1 MPTLQR
7 TIDNLPSVAKALAGR
22 HLTIDQ
28 LKKKLTVKCQRSD
41 VKCCVKPKG
50 FTLIE
55 LLIVMAILAVL
66 AAVIMIAINPAKR
79 QKQARD
85 ATRKS
90 DIGQIANAL
99 KAYFATYDIY
109 PSPSGFAS
117 VSGLTALRASGDLKI
132 IPLDPVGNEYQY
144 LISGSGNGSEV
155 AVYGQ
160 LEAPTSGSGTWV
172 WCWRSNSVTVAEV
185 ANGNCQP

>member
-1 MPTLQR
+1 MKNPTRGFIQHQR
-7 TIDNLPSVAKALAGR
+7 NSA
-22 HLTIDQ
+22 
-28 LKKKLTVKCQRSD
+28 
-41 VKCCVKPKG
+41 G

-55 LLIVMAILAVL
+55 LLVVMAILAVL

-99 KAYFATYDIY
+99 NSYFSANSLF
-109 PSPSGFAS
+109 PAPGGPAS
-117 VSGLTALRASGDLKI
+117 SALTALRASGDLKI

-144 LISGSGNGSEV
+144 LISGTGNNSEV
-155 AVYGQ
+155 ALYAV
-160 LEAPTSGSGTWV
+160 LEDATSGIGNWV
-172 WCWRSNSVTVAEV
+172 WCWHSASVSVGEITE
-185 ANGNCQP
+185 GGCIP

>member
-1 MPTLQR
+1 MKNPARGFIQHQR
-7 TIDNLPSVAKALAGR
+7 NGT
-22 HLTIDQ
+22 
-28 LKKKLTVKCQRSD
+28 
-41 VKCCVKPKG
+41 G

-55 LLIVMAILAVL
+55 LLVVMAILAVL

-99 KAYFATYDIY
+99 NSYFSANSLF
-109 PSPSGFAS
+109 PPPAGPAS
-117 VSGLTALRASGDLKI
+117 TSGLTSLRASGDLKI

-144 LISGSGNGSEV
+144 LISGTGNNSEV
-155 AVYGQ
+155 ALYSV
-160 LEAPTSGSGTWV
+160 LEDATSGVGNWV
-172 WCWRSNSVTVAEV
+172 WCWRSASVSIGEV
-185 ANGNCQP
+185 TEGGCTP